1 MGMSPLRI
9 LVLSHSYIMK
19 PYRRKFALIG
29 ENTDVEIRVVTPSR
43 WYESFQE
50 IVFKPDPKTCCDE
63 FPQPVRFSGYSS
75 RFYYRH
81 GLKRHFQ
88 GFQPHII
95 HLEEEAWSL
104 NALQTLHLKQKYCP
118 HSRLIFRT
126 SLSIPTKQRFGFL
139 PVWIERRIFRE
150 AAASFP
156 LSQNAGKIL
165 RQRGY
170 QGKLIP
176 ISNGVD
182 LRLFRK
188 IEASNPKAQLGL
200 RGGFVIGY
208 VGRLLHM
215 KGLDTLLEAAA
226 ALDFDYQLLIVGR
239 GEYKP
244 NLIKLADTLGMANR
258 IVWVDGVQPE
268 NVPEFINCMDTLVL
282 PSRTTPGWV
291 EFFGRV
297 LIEGMACE
305 VPVIGSD
312 SGEIPNVIGDAGLI
326 FQEGDT
332 RALADRFGEIARNE
346 SLRAQCIQRGSERVK
361 RFMWETIAQ
370 ETYAVYR
377 DLVPE

>member
-1 MGMSPLRI
+1 MSPLRI

-29 ENTDVEIRVVTPSR
+29 ENPDVEIRVVTPSR

-50 IVFKPDPKTCCDE
+50 IVFQPDPKTCCGE
-63 FPQPVRFSGYSS
+63 FPHPVRFSGYSS

-81 GLKRHFQ
+81 GLKRQFQ
-88 GFQPHII
+88 EFQPHII

-104 NALQTLHLKQKYCP
+104 NALQTLHLRQKYCP
-118 HSRLIFRT
+118 QSRFIFRS
-126 SLSIPTKQRFGFL
+126 SLSIPTKQRFGLL
-139 PVWIERRIFRE
+139 PIWIERRSFRE
-150 AAASFP
+150 AVAALP
-156 LSQNAGKIL
+156 LSQNAAQIL

-170 QGKLIP
+170 GGKLIP

-188 IEASNPKAQLGL
+188 MEMSHLQARLGL
-200 RGGFVIGY
+200 KSGFVIGY
-208 VGRLLHM
+208 IGRLLYM
-215 KGLDTLLEAAA
+215 KGLDTLLQAAA
-226 ALDFDYQLLIVGR
+226 ALETDYQILIVGQ

-244 NLIKLADTLGMANR
+244 DLVSLADSLGIADR
-258 IVWVDGVQPE
+258 VVWVDGVPPE
-268 NVPEFINCMDTLVL
+268 NVPEYINCMDTLVL

-305 VPVIGSD
+305 VPVIGSN

-326 FQEGDT
+326 FREEDAQ
-332 RALADRFGEIARNE
+332 ALANQITAIASDE
-346 SLRAQCIQRGSERVK
+346 SIRAQCVRHGLERVK
-361 RFMWETIAQ
+361 RFMWETVAQ
-370 ETYAVYR
+370 ETYGVYR
-377 DLVPE
+377 DLVPA

>member
-1 MGMSPLRI
+1 MSPLRI
-9 LVLSHSYIMK
+9 LVLSHSYIMT

-29 ENTDVEIRVVTPSR
+29 ENPGVEIRVVTPNR

-50 IVFKPDPKTCCDE
+50 IVFQPDSETCCSE
-63 FPQPVRFSGYSS
+63 FPHPVRFSGYSS
-75 RFYYRH
+75 RFYYRQ

-88 GFQPHII
+88 EFQPHII

-104 NALQTLHLKQKYCP
+104 NALQTLRLKNKYAP
-118 HSRLIFRT
+118 RSRFIFRT

-139 PVWIERRIFRE
+139 PIWIERRSFRE
-150 AAASFP
+150 AAAALP
-156 LSQNAGKIL
+156 LSQNAAQIL

-170 QGKLIP
+170 EGKLIP

-188 IEASNPKAQLGL
+188 MEMRNLQVQLGL
-200 RGGFVIGY
+200 KSGFVIGY
-208 VGRLLHM
+208 IGRLLHM
-215 KGLDTLLEAAA
+215 KGLDTLLQAAA
-226 ALDFDYQLLIVGR
+226 ALEFDYQLLIVGQ

-244 NLIKLADTLGMANR
+244 ELFELANSLGIANR
-258 IVWVDGVQPE
+258 IVWVDGVPPE
-268 NVPEFINCMDTLVL
+268 IVPEYINCMDTLVL

-326 FQEGDT
+326 FQEEDARGLANQITVIASDELI
-332 RALADRFGEIARNE
+332 RARCVQGGL
-346 SLRAQCIQRGSERVK
+346 ERVK

-377 DLVPE
+377 DLVPA

>member
-1 MGMSPLRI
+1 MSPLRI

-29 ENTDVEIRVVTPSR
+29 ENPDVEIRVVTPSR

-50 IVFKPDPKTCCDE
+50 IVFQPDSKTCCGE
-63 FPQPVRFSGYSS
+63 FSHPVRFSGYSS

-88 GFQPHII
+88 EFQPHII

-104 NALQTLHLKQKYCP
+104 NALQTLHLRQKYCP
-118 HSRLIFRT
+118 QSRFIFRS

-139 PVWIERRIFRE
+139 PIWIERRSFRE
-150 AAASFP
+150 AVAALP
-156 LSQNAGKIL
+156 LSKNAAKIL

-170 QGKLIP
+170 GGKLIP

-188 IEASNPKAQLGL
+188 MEMSHLQAQLDL
-200 RGGFVIGY
+200 KSGFVIGY
-208 VGRLLHM
+208 IGRLLYM
-215 KGLDTLLEAAA
+215 KGIDTLLQAAA
-226 ALDFDYQLLIVGR
+226 ALEMDYQLLIVGQ

-244 NLIKLADTLGMANR
+244 DLVSLADSIGIADR
-258 IVWVDGVQPE
+258 VVWVDGVPPE
-268 NVPEFINCMDTLVL
+268 NVPEYINCMDTLVL

-326 FQEGDT
+326 FREEDAQV
-332 RALADRFGEIARNE
+332 LANQLTVIASDELIRE
-346 SLRAQCIQRGSERVK
+346 QCVRRGLERVK
-361 RFMWETIAQ
+361 RFMWETVAQ
-370 ETYAVYR
+370 ETYGVYR
-377 DLVPE
+377 DLVPA

>member
-1 MGMSPLRI
+1 MNPLRI

-29 ENTDVEIRVVTPSR
+29 ENPDVEIRVVTPSR

-50 IVFKPDPKTCCDE
+50 IVFQPDSKTCCGE
-63 FPQPVRFSGYSS
+63 FSHPVRFSGYSS

-88 GFQPHII
+88 EFQPHII

-104 NALQTLHLKQKYCP
+104 NALQTLHLRQKYCP
-118 HSRLIFRT
+118 QSRFIFRS

-139 PVWIERRIFRE
+139 PIWIERRSFRE
-150 AAASFP
+150 AVAALP
-156 LSQNAGKIL
+156 LSKNAAQIL

-170 QGKLIP
+170 GGKLIP

-188 IEASNPKAQLGL
+188 MEMSHLQAQLVL
-200 RGGFVIGY
+200 KSGFVIGY
-208 VGRLLHM
+208 IGRLLYM
-215 KGLDTLLEAAA
+215 KGLDTLLQAAA
-226 ALDFDYQLLIVGR
+226 ALEMDYQLLIVGQ

-244 NLIKLADTLGMANR
+244 DLVSLADSLGIADR
-258 IVWVDGVQPE
+258 VVWVDGVPPE
-268 NVPEFINCMDTLVL
+268 NVPEYINCMDTLVL

-326 FQEGDT
+326 FREEDAQV
-332 RALADRFGEIARNE
+332 LANQITVIASDE
-346 SLRAQCIQRGSERVK
+346 SIREQCVQRGLERVK
-361 RFMWETIAQ
+361 RFTWETVAR
-370 ETYAVYR
+370 ETYGVYR
-377 DLVPE
+377 ELVPA

>member
-1 MGMSPLRI
+1 MSPLRI
-9 LVLSHSYIMK
+9 LVLSHSYIMM

-29 ENTDVEIRVVTPSR
+29 EKPDVDIRVVTPNR

-50 IVFKPDPKTCCDE
+50 IVFQPDPTTRCGE
-63 FPQPVRFSGYSS
+63 FPHPVRFSGYSS
-75 RFYYRH
+75 RFYYRRD
-81 GLKRHFQ
+81 LKRHFKS
-88 GFQPHII
+88 FQPHII

-104 NALQTLHLKQKYCP
+104 NALQTLHLRQKFCP

-139 PVWIERRIFRE
+139 PIWIERRSFRE
-150 AAASFP
+150 AVAALP
-156 LSQNAGKIL
+156 LSQNAAQIL

-170 QGKLIP
+170 SGKLTP

-188 IEASNPKAQLGL
+188 LEMSYLQAQLGL
-200 RGGFVIGY
+200 KSGFVIGY
-208 VGRLLHM
+208 IGRLLYM
-215 KGLDTLLEAAA
+215 KGLDTLLHAAA
-226 ALDFDYQLLIVGR
+226 ALETDYQLLIVGQ

-244 NLIKLADTLGMANR
+244 DLIKLADSLGIANR
-258 IVWVDGVQPE
+258 VVWIDGVPPE
-268 NVPEFINCMDTLVL
+268 NVPEYINCMDTLVL

-312 SGEIPNVIGDAGLI
+312 SGEIPSVIGDAGLV
-326 FQEGDT
+326 FQEEDA
-332 RALADRFGEIARNE
+332 RALANQITVIASDE
-346 SLRAQCIQRGSERVK
+346 SIRAQCVQRGLERVK
-361 RFMWETIAQ
+361 RFTWETIAQ

-377 DLVPE
+377 DLVPA

>member
-1 MGMSPLRI
+1 MNPLRI

-29 ENTDVEIRVVTPSR
+29 ENPDVEIRVVTPSR

-50 IVFKPDPKTCCDE
+50 IVFQPDSKTCCGE
-63 FPQPVRFSGYSS
+63 FSHPVRFSGYSS
-75 RFYYRH
+75 RFFYRH

-88 GFQPHII
+88 EFQPHII

-104 NALQTLHLKQKYCP
+104 NALQTLHLRQKYCP
-118 HSRLIFRT
+118 QSRFIFRS

-139 PVWIERRIFRE
+139 PIWIERRSFRE
-150 AAASFP
+150 AVAALP
-156 LSQNAGKIL
+156 LSQNAAQIL

-170 QGKLIP
+170 GGKLIP

-188 IEASNPKAQLGL
+188 MEMSHLQAQLELKSGL
-200 RGGFVIGY
+200 VIGY
-208 VGRLLHM
+208 IGRLLYM
-215 KGLDTLLEAAA
+215 KGLDTLLQAAA
-226 ALDFDYQLLIVGR
+226 ALETDYQLLIVGQ

-244 NLIKLADTLGMANR
+244 DLVSLADSLGIADR
-258 IVWVDGVQPE
+258 VVWVDGVPPE
-268 NVPEFINCMDTLVL
+268 NVPEYINCMDTLVL

-326 FQEGDT
+326 FREEDAQ
-332 RALADRFGEIARNE
+332 ALANQIMVIASDE
-346 SLRAQCIQRGSERVK
+346 SIRAQCVRHGLERVK
-361 RFMWETIAQ
+361 RFMWETVAQ
-370 ETYAVYR
+370 ETYGVYR
-377 DLVPE
+377 DLVPA